1 MNALK
6 KVLVVLLLTLCVV
19 ALMTGCNNKAKN
31 CDHDWVERNVPE
43 AQITSATCT
52 ESATYYKS
60 CAKCHTISDTL
71 TFEAD
76 RASGHNEVREATAAN
91 LVTAATCT
99 KPAVYKAYCGD
110 CGADLGTFTDGK
122 ALDHDYKEVAD
133 AKYLLYAQSCER
145 AETYLTSCVRC
156 GEAHES
162 ETFITK
168 SALGHITVQEQH
180 EDHLVSAQTCDTPL
194 TYYESCERCNENLGT
209 TFIIGEALGHNFI
222 ENPTRANAATQKTCT
237 EAATYYKSCEHC
249 GEKSN
254 ETFVSTAAKDQ
265 ATGHNFTENTS
276 SEYMTDKFTCGDTP
290 TYYKV
295 CTNCHEHEL
304 DENGEKVTFTG
315 AVLAHI
321 LAYADPVAATKDT
334 HGTAGYY
341 YCTKCL
347 ALFKLVDGEYVAIT
361 DTDELIL
368 HNYEWN
374 TTATNHYMSCTVD
387 GCDAAHTHTGE
398 HTYDETGCDVTC
410 NGGCGYERESQHVD
424 ENNDGTC
431 EKCGGDVKAPEV
443 PDDGDL
449 DNLTPWMPL

>member
-1 MNALK
+1 MNVLK
-6 KVLVVLLLTLCVV
+6 KVLVVLLLTLSV
-19 ALMTGCNNKAKN
+19 AVLLTGCNQSTE
-31 CDHDWVERNVPE
+31 CDHDWVERNVSE

-60 CAKCHTISDTL
+60 CAKCHVISDTL
-71 TFEAD
+71 IFEAD
-76 RASGHNEVREATAAN
+76 RASGHDEIREATEAN

-99 KPAVYKAYCGD
+99 EPAVYKAYCGD

-122 ALDHDYKEVAD
+122 ELGHKYVEKED
-133 AKYLLYAQSCER
+133 AQYLLYEQSCER
-145 AETYLTSCVRC
+145 AETYLTSCERC

-180 EDHLVSAQTCDTPL
+180 DDHLASAQTCDSPL
-194 TYYESCERCNENLGT
+194 TYYESCERCNENLGV
-209 TFIIGEALGHNFI
+209 TFVVGEALGHNYI
-222 ENPTRANAATQKTCT
+222 ENATRQNAATQKTCT
-237 EAATYYKSCEHC
+237 EDATYYKSCEHC
-249 GEKSN
+249 GLKST
-254 ETFVSTAAKDQ
+254 ETFVGTAAKDK

-276 SEYMTDKFTCGDTP
+276 PEHMTSKDFTCGDIP
-290 TYYKV
+290 SYYKV
-295 CTNCHEHEL
+295 CSECGEHEV

-315 AVLAHI
+315 PVLTHTM
-321 LAYADPVAATKDT
+321 AYRDTVEATENA

-347 ALFKLVDGEYVAIT
+347 ALFKLVETEYVAIEN
-361 DTDELIL
+361 TDELIL
-368 HNYEWN
+368 HNYKWN
-374 TTATNHYMSCTVD
+374 TTEHDHHMACTVD
-387 GCDAAHTHTGE
+387 GCNAEHIHTGE

-410 NGGCGYERESQHVD
+410 NGGCGYERESQHED
-424 ENNDGTC
+424 TDNDGTC